1 MSLTLAQPPTLRA
14 ASGHEADTVFTSI
27 GCAESEFAGVR
38 AFGIDDTVVVV
49 EDFVDG
55 HGDGKVRIRGKDIV
69 LGLEGAVVA
78 YGSIDKSEKIQNS
91 AREVELTDDQGVLW
105 ELFVEA
111 FWICRGGVQV
121 EVEGLRW

>member
-14 ASGHEADTVFTSI
+14 TSGHEADTVFTGI
-27 GCAESEFAGVR
+27 RCAESEFTGVR
-38 AFGIDDTVVVV
+38 TLGVDDTVIVV
-49 EDFVDG
+49 EDFVHG
-55 HGDGKVRIRGKDIV
+55 YGDGKVRIRGKDVV
-69 LGLEGAVVA
+69 LGFEGAVVA
-78 YGSIDKSEKIQNS
+78 CISIDQSEKILNS
-91 AREVELTDDQGVLW
+91 AGEVMLTDDESVLG

>member
-14 ASGHEADTVFTSI
+14 TSGHEADTVFTGI
-27 GCAESEFAGVR
+27 RCAESKFAGVR
-38 AFGIDDTVVVV
+38 AFGVDDTVVVV

-55 HGDGKVRIRGKDIV
+55 YGDGKVRICGKDVV
-69 LGLEGAVVA
+69 LGFEGAVVA
-78 YGSIDKSEKIQNS
+78 YNSINQSERILNT
-91 AREVELTDDQGVLW
+91 AGEVMLTDNQSVLG